1 MNTITIRQRLNRE
14 QSREQTRERL
24 LEAAHA
30 VIIKK
35 GFALASV
42 EDITAAAGYS
52 RGAFYSNFTDKTELF
67 VELLRR
73 ETADIDR
80 DFQQLLGAPLVDAAV
95 LQEKIA
101 GYYSRLYQDDM
112 CSVLWLEAKVV
123 AVRDAEFR
131 ATLSEFLKER
141 HERLTEFVTTFF
153 RLAKTPPAAP
163 SHRIAIGLMALCEGM
178 CFAHL
183 CDPKRIND
191 KTVEEV
197 LSWFLKTVI
206 AVPHPSPQT
215 ALAAPRVKTRVPAK
229 RGGAAKAK

>member
-1 MNTITIRQRLNRE
+1 MKTTTVRQRLNRE

-30 VIIKK
+30 VIIEK

-42 EDITAAAGYS
+42 EDITSAAGYS

-73 ETADIDR
+73 ETAEIDR
-80 DFQQLLGAPLVDAAV
+80 DFARLLDAPLVAPAE
-95 LQEKIA
+95 LQAKIA
-101 GYYSRLYQDDM
+101 TYYSRLYKDDM

-131 ATLSEFLKER
+131 ATLSLFLQDR
-141 HERLTEFVTTFF
+141 HQQLSKFVDRFF
-153 RLAKTPPAAP
+153 SMTGRMPGAP
-163 SHRIAIGLMALCEGM
+163 SQHMAIGLMALCEGM

-183 CDPKRIND
+183 CDPHRIDD
-191 KTVEEV
+191 KTVEAV
-197 LSWFLKTVI
+197 LSWFLTTTI
-206 AVPHPSPQT
+206 
-215 ALAAPRVKTRVPAK
+215 
-229 RGGAAKAK
+229 GA